1 VLPGWR
7 VQGVDAGSTL
17 RLPEA
22 KAAWHLAENHVEIA
36 AEPTPESEP
45 DRSDWIDVEV
55 LTGEIHEDDGASY
68 GVGAVA
74 HVPPDRAEYLAGLG
88 LVRVVEP

>member
-1 VLPGWR
+1 MY
-7 VQGVDAGSTL
+7 GVGAGSTL
-17 RLPEA
+17 RLPES
-22 KAAWHLAENHVEIA
+22 KAAWHVAENHVVVIPEPA
-36 AEPTPESEP
+36 AESEP

-74 HVPPDRAEYLAGLG
+74 RVPPDRAEHLAGLG
-88 LVRVVEP
+88 MVRVVEP